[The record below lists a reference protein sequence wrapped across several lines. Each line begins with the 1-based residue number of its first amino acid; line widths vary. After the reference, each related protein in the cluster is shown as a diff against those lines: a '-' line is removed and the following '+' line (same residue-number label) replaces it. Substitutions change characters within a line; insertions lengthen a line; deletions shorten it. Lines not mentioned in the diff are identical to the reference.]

1 MFTVT
6 VHTTAAGEL
15 VVRLPSIHAAAAE
28 ATTEEDK
35 GPSPIAPE
43 LKELAWGGGSFIV
56 LFVLMRVVLFP
67 RVKKGMQARYGKI
80 RDDHQTADDLRAQAR
95 AEVAAYEQEL
105 ASVKAEAAKR
115 IDAVR
120 QSLEADRAT
129 AIGAAN
135 ERIAAKR
142 AEANA
147 ANDAAKAAASQ
158 HIRAAVVDVSGR
170 AAELATGRKPGA
182 DVVDGVVN
190 SLMGAN

>member
-15 VVRLPSIHAAAAE
+15 VVRLPSNITAAE
-28 ATTEEDK
+28 AATEDK

-43 LKELAWGGGSFIV
+43 LKELAWGGGSFVV
-56 LFVLMRVVLFP
+56 LLLVMRLVLFP

-80 RDDHQTADDLRAQAR
+80 RDDHQTADDVRAQAR
-95 AEVAAYEQEL
+95 AEVVAYEQEL
-105 ASVKAEAAKR
+105 ASVKAEATKR
-115 IDAVR
+115 IDAAR
-120 QSLEADRAT
+120 QALEAERAA

-158 HIRAAVVDVSGR
+158 HIRAAVVDVSTR
-170 AAELATGRKPGA
+170 AAELATGRKPGDA
-182 DVVDGVVN
+182 VVDGVVS
-190 SLMGAN
+190 SLMGAQ